1 MAARKPPK
9 QPASPAQVPNKQT
22 RTPKE
27 GSNLDESSRS
37 SSRSSRDATLDDSVG
52 DSSGPRGGH

>member
-1 MAARKPPK
+1 MAARKRK

-22 RTPKE
+22 RTPRQ
-27 GSNLDESSRS
+27 GSNLDESTRS
-37 SSRSSRDATLDDSVG
+37 SSRTSRDATLDDSVG